1 MRVTHSAPSLAL
13 SHHRL
18 PADGGQI
25 PSCYNCERRDRVRRL
40 TMTVHDL
47 SPGIEYWSCDGCG
60 FVWATRN
67 GDDLR
72 NIAEGGRAILGSR
85 GETLFT
91 PQCAN
96 CQQSGR
102 TRESPPNR
110 QQHYICAR
118 CHRRWVVNQRSA
130 MAAPSR
136 AGLRT
141 P

>member
-1 MRVTHSAPSLAL
+1 MRAPRSVPSLP
-13 SHHRL
+13 L
-18 PADGGQI
+18 PDHGLPLDGGQV
-25 PSCYNCERRDRVRRL
+25 PSCFNCERRDRVRRL
-40 TMTVHDL
+40 TLTLHDL
-47 SPGIEYWSCDGCG
+47 MPGIEYWNCDGCG

-72 NIAEGGRAILGSR
+72 TIAERASLGSR
-85 GETLFT
+85 DATPFT

-102 TRESPPNR
+102 THESPPDR
-110 QQHYICAR
+110 QQHYICAH
-118 CHRRWVVNQRSA
+118 CHRRWVVNRRSA